1 MKITKSRLKEII
13 KEEIEAI
20 AARLHA
26 LRGAPLE
33 GVEETLEEYHLI
45 GGQGELED
53 ADENGANDND
63 DGVNDDGDPSTKI
76 LQQMEKGEQA

>member
-1 MKITKSRLKEII
+1 MKITKSKLREII

-26 LRGAPLE
+26 LKGASPE
-33 GVEETLEEYHLI
+33 GAEESLEEYHLI
-45 GGQGELED
+45 GDQGELED
-53 ADENGANDND
+53 ADENGANDDGD
-63 DGVNDDGDPSTKI
+63 DGGDPSTKI